1 MPRRILAIDGGG
13 LKGMFAA
20 NFLATVED
28 AIGSP
33 VADYFDL
40 IAGTSSGGI
49 IALGLGLGHSPAEL
63 VAFYEREGPVIFA
76 GNPIVR
82 SLRRFL
88 VSKYSHQPLRTVLT
102 RIFGDRRLGES
113 RRRLLIPSLNLATG
127 LIRVYK
133 TAHHP
138 QLERDSAEKVVD
150 VALATVSAPTY
161 FPIFTSRQGTPLVDG
176 SMWAKNPVGM
186 AVIEAVGV
194 LGWPRDQL
202 KVLSLGCTTAPLPV
216 RWGRRLALGTG
227 YWGNRIADV
236 FMEAQSSSA
245 LVTAQVLA
253 GYDNVLR
260 VDPTAGE
267 REFELDAVG
276 KLPKLRDMGEAEAK
290 RLLPLLKHAFF
301 DAPAEPFTPCRP
313 AEDGGEGIVTRL
325 VGT

>member
-13 LKGMFAA
+13 LKGIFAA
-20 NFLATVED
+20 SFLATVED
-28 AIGSP
+28 AVGES
-33 VADYFDL
+33 AAGYFDL

-49 IALGLGLGHSPAEL
+49 LALGLGLGLSPHDL
-63 VAFYEREGPVIFA
+63 VAFYQREGPVIFA

-88 VSKYSHQPLRTVLT
+88 VSKYSHQPLRTVLS
-102 RIFGDRRLGES
+102 RFLGDRRLGDS
-113 RRRLLIPSLNLATG
+113 RYRLMIPSLNLATG
-127 LIRVYK
+127 LIHVYK

-138 QLERDSAEKVVD
+138 QLERDSDEKMVD

-161 FPIFTSRQGTPLVDG
+161 FPIFTSREGTPLVDG
-176 SMWAKNPVGM
+176 SLWAKNPVGM

-194 LGWPRDQL
+194 LGWPRDDL
-202 KVLSLGCTTAPLPV
+202 KVLSLGCTNAPLPV

-227 YWGNRIADV
+227 YWGNRISHV

-253 GYDNVLR
+253 GYENVLR

-276 KLPKLRDMGEAEAK
+276 KLPKLRDMGQAEAE

-301 DAPAEPFTPCRP
+301 DAPAQPFTPCGP
-313 AEDGGEGIVTRL
+313 SGNGGERTIARL
-325 VGT
+325 AGS